1 MTAQV
6 TNTQAAFVESMTQ
19 FFDQNTEGHNEE
31 QLKQAISDALAKT
44 KTNATGR
51 RGRRST
57 KEPRD
62 PNLPKRP
69 KNAYMLFSDSI
80 REEVKA
86 ELIAAAPDGKIR
98 VSDIAKETGERWKS
112 MPETEKQPF
121 VDANAEAKADYEKAM
136 TEYYEKYP
144 DKKVEKATTKKTGGG
159 KKSAKAKK
167 ATFSTEAGLPTT
179 PEGFSGAYTGYLKGS
194 VKDPATGKNIQKK
207 FADFNDAVVEAIRLG
222 DACGGITRTSKGYSL
237 RAGTDVKT
245 NSNAG
250 EGIEICWVKG
260 DGSGIEAEVLQ
271 EEVVPSST
279 TTVTTAT
286 TEPEPEPEVEASPS
300 DTNSATADFDAE
312 TDDDGPPP
320 LEEPEPEPV
329 PEPEPEPVSND
340 KTEDGDGE
348 EEDDDDDDEDDEDD
362 EDEVNAKEW
371 QWKGVTYYVDDEDDV
386 MTEDGDVIGKRIN
399 VGGKYILKKC

>member
-6 TNTQAAFVESMTQ
+6 TNTQAVFVETMTQ

-31 QLKQAISDALAKT
+31 QLKQAINDALAKT
-44 KTNATGR
+44 KTNDMTTGETGR

-98 VSDIAKETGERWKS
+98 VSDIAKATGERWKN
-112 MPETEKQPF
+112 MTEEEQQPF
-121 VDANAEAKADYEKAM
+121 VDANAEAKAEYEQAM

-144 DKKVEKATTKKTGGG
+144 DKKVEKATKTKTGGG
-159 KKSAKAKK
+159 KKSAK

-194 VKDPATGKNIQKK
+194 VKDPETGKNIQKK

-271 EEVVPSST
+271 EEHAPSTST
-279 TTVTTAT
+279 TATT
-286 TEPEPEPEVEASPS
+286 TEPEPEVEESPS
-300 DTNSATADFDAE
+300 ETNSATADFDAE

-320 LEEPEPEPV
+320 LEEPV
-329 PEPEPEPVSND
+329 PEPEPVSND

-348 EEDDDDDDEDDEDD
+348 EDDNDDEDEDEDDDDGDGDDVKAE
-362 EDEVNAKEW
+362 EW
-371 QWKGVTYYVDDEDDV
+371 QWQGVT
-386 MTEDGDVIGKRIN
+386 
-399 VGGKYILKKC
+399 

>member
-98 VSDIAKETGERWKS
+98 VSDIAKATGERWKS
-112 MPETEKQPF
+112 MPETEKQSF
-121 VDANAEAKADYEKAM
+121 VDANAEAKADYEQAM

-144 DKKVEKATTKKTGGG
+144 DKKVEKATKKKTGGG

-179 PEGFSGAYTGYLKGS
+179 PEGFSGAYTGYLTGS
-194 VKDPATGKNIQKK
+194 VKDPETGKNIQKK
-207 FADFNDAVVEAIRLG
+207 FVDFNDAVVEAIRLG
-222 DACGGITRTSKGYSL
+222 DACGGITRTRKGYSL
-237 RAGTDVKT
+237 RSGTTLKT
-245 NSNAG
+245 NWGNDTIAK
-250 EGIEICWVKG
+250 IEISWIKG
-260 DGSGIEAEVLQ
+260 DGSDIDASLVTSMTE
-271 EEVVPSST
+271 S
-279 TTVTTAT
+279 VTT
-286 TEPEPEPEVEASPS
+286 
-300 DTNSATADFDAE
+300 
-312 TDDDGPPP
+312 PPP
-320 LEEPEPEPV
+320 A
-329 PEPEPEPVSND
+329 
-340 KTEDGDGE
+340 
-348 EEDDDDDDEDDEDD
+348 EEDDEEFHDALPDNNTMIKNEIAQIASNMGSLISQMEALQ
-362 EDEVNAKEW
+362 EKM
-371 QWKGVTYYVDDEDDV
+371 KIL
-386 MTEDGDVIGKRIN
+386 GDF
-399 VGGKYILKKC
+399 